1 MRVGS
6 VKDPKFYR
14 DYSHDDDEDGGSMTK
29 MTSSTV
35 TPSPNKNV
43 NLFDNDSDSEDAA
56 YLEDSDQYSDESDD
70 KDMLVEQVPN
80 KKLSGKKRAST
91 KQTASHLKPT
101 HKEME
106 NLQKNLEG
114 NIDMMK

>member
-1 MRVGS
+1 M
-6 VKDPKFYR
+6 
-14 DYSHDDDEDGGSMTK
+14 K
-29 MTSSTV
+29 MTLSTV
-35 TPSPNKNV
+35 TPSPKKNA

-56 YLEDSDQYSDESDD
+56 YLEDSNQYSNESDD
-70 KDMLVEQVPN
+70 EDMLVEQVT
-80 KKLSGKKRAST
+80 KRKLSGKKRATT

-106 NLQKNLEG
+106 NLQKNMEG